1 MRARFTD
8 QQVVQADAVAMAQ
21 RSPTLARTALD
32 DVGAGRL
39 TPEDG
44 QTKRAEPF
52 ALVELAAEI
61 EALRFANSHGRR
73 RSAPSVADP
82 PVRPH

>member
-1 MRARFTD
+1 MNSGPARGSSSPPLL
-8 QQVVQADAVAMAQ
+8 VAYAD
-21 RSPTLARTALD
+21 LLD

-39 TPEDG
+39 TPEEA
-44 QTKRAEPF
+44 QTERAEPF
-52 ALVELAAEI
+52 ALIELAAEI
-61 EALRFANSHGRR
+61 EALRFANSQGRR